1 MKYLII
7 GGTGTLGQAVTSLLY
22 KPENQITIYS
32 RGELEQQKVAA
43 KFPHCHYVI
52 GDIRDKE
59 ALRSLIPGHDVVFN
73 FAALKHVNVCENHP
87 EEAMK
92 TNFIG
97 TKNVA
102 ELCREFRAHMAF
114 SSTDK
119 AVLPINNYGFT
130 KALAENYLLTK
141 HTSTSTVFRWG
152 NVVGSRGSVVPI
164 FVRAIK
170 QGNPLNLTHSDMT
183 RYWIRIEDAAK
194 FMLERLASRLEDN
207 GPKREVQIPFMKAA
221 RVMDVAN
228 AIAIILDEDPP
239 TFRHIGIQKGEKL
252 HECLYTSHTYCRN
265 SNDPEAQYTM
275 EELIKLLEPTVRR
288 IADEP
293 A

>member
-7 GGTGTLGQAVTSLLY
+7 GGTGTLGQAVTSQINYPL
-22 KPENQITIYS
+22 NHITIFS
-32 RGELEQQKVAA
+32 RGELEQQKMKL
-43 KFPHCHYVI
+43 KFPCCKYVI

-59 ALRSLIPGHDVVFN
+59 ALRNHIPGKDVVFN
-73 FAALKHVNVCENHP
+73 FAALKHVSVCEDHP
-87 EEAMK
+87 DEAMK
-92 TNFIG
+92 TNFLG

-102 ELCREFRAHMAF
+102 ELCNEFGAKMAF

-141 HTSTSTVFRWG
+141 YHENAYVFRWG
-152 NVVGSRGSVVPI
+152 NVVGSRGSVIPL
-164 FVRAIK
+164 FVKAIK
-170 QGNPLNLTHSDMT
+170 QGHALSLTHSEMT
-183 RYWIRIEDAAK
+183 RYWIKIEDAAK
-194 FMLERLASRLEDN
+194 FMLDTMNSEIKNRGVN
-207 GPKREVQIPFMKAA
+207 IPYMKAA

-252 HECLYTSHTYCRN
+252 HECIYTSHTYCRN

-275 EELIKLLEPTVRR
+275 EELVELLEPTVRR